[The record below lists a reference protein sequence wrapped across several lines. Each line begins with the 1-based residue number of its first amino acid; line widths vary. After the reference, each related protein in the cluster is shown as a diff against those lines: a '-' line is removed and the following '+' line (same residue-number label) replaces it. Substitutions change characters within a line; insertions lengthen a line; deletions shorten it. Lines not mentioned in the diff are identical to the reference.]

1 MAMETINSLIP
12 PVRIA
17 QSCALL
23 NSYLSNSSPV
33 VAWAAAATGILRYHG
48 ALNLLPILHR

>member
-33 VAWAAAATGILRYHG
+33 VARAATAAGILRYHG